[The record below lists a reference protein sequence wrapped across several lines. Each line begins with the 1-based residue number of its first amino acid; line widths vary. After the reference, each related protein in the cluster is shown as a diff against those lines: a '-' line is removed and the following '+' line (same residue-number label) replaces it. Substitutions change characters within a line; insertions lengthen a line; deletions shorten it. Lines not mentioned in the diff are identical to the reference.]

1 MTITA
6 DVCVSRHPDL
16 VHTDVDGQTMMLSI
30 AAGKYFAL
38 NRMGSRIWALIEQPA
53 RVDAI
58 VAALAGE
65 FEVDDQT
72 CRAETSAFLET
83 LAANG
88 LIVVEP

>member
-16 VHTDVDGQTMMLSI
+16 VHTDMDGQTMMLSI

-38 NRMGSRIWALIEQPA
+38 NGMGSRIWALIEQPA

-58 VAALAGE
+58 VLALAAE

-72 CRAETSAFLET
+72 CRAETLAFLET
-83 LAANG
+83 LAANA
-88 LIVVEP
+88 LVVVES

>member
-16 VHTDVDGQTMMLSI
+16 VHSDVDGHTMMLSI

-38 NRMGSRIWALIEQPA
+38 NGLGSRIWALLEQPA
-53 RVDAI
+53 RVHAI
-58 VAALAGE
+58 VATLIGE
-65 FEVDDQT
+65 FEVDDET
-72 CRAETSAFLET
+72 CRAETCAFLET

-88 LIVVEP
+88 LVVVES